1 MLNSLLSHAQSIVVK
16 MPTSNWTRSELY
28 YSTATTR
35 PPGVRAGSTTQLIP
49 QCRSCRPP
57 VNLLRASGYPEDPRP
72 AGPGLRLGRRT
83 LSLTS
88 HSTIKTPSERPDA
101 QSNKPASNRGS
112 VNFLLDQQ
120 GLLIEFG
127 KGRSTKFDHIWLR
140 DNCRCEKCFHPHTK
154 QRLVETFEI
163 PLDIQPTRVD
173 MEVEGLSLTWPDG
186 HKSFIEFSFLLQN
199 SYEPPLGPSRQ
210 LTSSQI
216 RKTKYLWDKTI
227 ISYMPQVSYND
238 IFSSDESTWKGDFYV
253 LEWLR
258 KIDKYGFCLV
268 DDVPSNPEA
277 TEELLKRIAFIR
289 ETHYGAFW
297 DFTANME
304 HGDTAYTNLPLGAHT
319 DTTYFSDPAG
329 LQLFHLLS
337 PPTSHEGGKSLLVD
351 GFAAAEKLRREQPAA
366 YRVLSEVPIDTHA
379 SGGTDVAFKPV
390 LPQPVFSHHPRTGE
404 LTIIRWNPDDRLPIR
419 GRSGQE
425 VKQLY
430 LAIREWEKIIKSD
443 QMELWTQMKMGQALI
458 FDNHRVLHGRSSFTG
473 SRRLCGGYVNRDDY
487 RSRLRSLEQRLSS
500 SCPKSMEEES

>member
-1 MLNSLLSHAQSIVVK
+1 MPILS
-16 MPTSNWTRSELY
+16 TS
-28 YSTATTR
+28 
-35 PPGVRAGSTTQLIP
+35 
-49 QCRSCRPP
+49 CK
-57 VNLLRASGYPEDPRP
+57 LLRASGYPEDPRP

-127 KGRSTKFDHIWLR
+127 KGRSTNCRDHIWLR

-173 MEVEGLSLTWPDG
+173 MEVEGLSLTYRKACWLCADG
-186 HKSFIEFSFLLQN
+186 CSCCKLQGPMDTRVSSNFSFLLQN

-253 LEWLR
+253 LEWLQ
-258 KIDKYGFCLV
+258 
-268 DDVPSNPEA
+268 A

-319 DTTYFSDPAG
+319 DTTYFSD
-329 LQLFHLLS
+329 
-337 PPTSHEGGKSLLVD
+337 SLLVD

>member
-154 QRLVETFEI
+154 QRLVETFEVSRTEPRIYPVASPLVHQQGRDTFVLCIAANQDALHITFATHQI

-297 DFTANME
+297 D
-304 HGDTAYTNLPLGAHT
+304 
-319 DTTYFSDPAG
+319 
-329 LQLFHLLS
+329 
-337 PPTSHEGGKSLLVD
+337 
-351 GFAAAEKLRREQPAA
+351 
-366 YRVLSEVPIDTHA
+366 
-379 SGGTDVAFKPV
+379 
-390 LPQPVFSHHPRTGE
+390 
-404 LTIIRWNPDDRLPIR
+404 
-419 GRSGQE
+419 
-425 VKQLY
+425 
-430 LAIREWEKIIKSD
+430 
-443 QMELWTQMKMGQALI
+443 
-458 FDNHRVLHGRSSFTG
+458 
-473 SRRLCGGYVNRDDY
+473 
-487 RSRLRSLEQRLSS
+487 
-500 SCPKSMEEES
+500 